1 MLTRARRREIP
12 DSTRG
17 RARVTADVSPRP
29 RPPSE
34 WAELPGTAGMR
45 YSAAEVARA
54 MGLAPST
61 VVAWIKAGYLRAS
74 ESTHGGYRIRHRA
87 IRRALR
93 DHPQVAQAAMRAYE
107 RPPPKG

>member
-1 MLTRARRREIP
+1 MLTRARRREIAVG
-12 DSTRG
+12 TRG
-17 RARVTADVSPRP
+17 RARVTSRP

-45 YSAAEVARA
+45 YSAAEVAHA

-74 ESTHGGYRIRHRA
+74 ESTHGGYRIKHRA
-87 IRRALR
+87 VRRALR
-93 DHPQVAQAAMRAYE
+93 DHPQVARAAMRAYE
-107 RPPPKG
+107 RGLTPH